1 MNVLVIAPKHADL
14 PNASAEIAAIQRHHQ
29 ATVLSGPVR
38 ERDIERAVDE
48 GPFDI
53 IWWISHGSPEGVLLS
68 NGLLS
73 IDGVGQYVRA
83 SGARL
88 CVLNT
93 CDSEDV
99 AEAII
104 AGGNADMICTIGPVL
119 NQDAIRLGSLLA
131 RELDDCDNFQD
142 AYEIVAPLG
151 GPYRYLKAIAQYR
164 RHDALREAATHSQ
177 LQLSILVLAVLVL
190 LGGIGIFREISIVE
204 GNQHRI
210 ISNQEKIIDN
220 QERNIEAIRNLES
233 RVIRIQLG
241 QSGADYLRSEGG
253 GP

>member
-14 PNASAEIAAIQRHHQ
+14 PNASIEISAIERHHH
-29 ATVLSGPVR
+29 ATVLAGLVR
-38 ERDIERAVDE
+38 ERDIGRAVEE

-68 NGLLS
+68 NGLLP
-73 IDGVGQYVRA
+73 IAGVGQYVAA
-83 SGARL
+83 SSARL
-88 CVLNT
+88 CILNT

-104 AGGNADMICTIGPVL
+104 AGGSADMICTIAPVL
-119 NQDAIRLGSLLA
+119 NADAVRLGSLLA
-131 RELDDCDNFQD
+131 GELEACDDFHD
-142 AYEIVAPLG
+142 AYDSVAPSG
-151 GPYRYLKAIAQYR
+151 GPYRYLRASAHYRHRSDRAIMDGVQVW
-164 RHDALREAATHSQ
+164 
-177 LQLSILVLAVLVL
+177 IMVLVAVVI
-190 LGGIGIFREISIVE
+190 LGGVGLYREILILE
-204 GNQHRI
+204 DNQYRI

-220 QERNIEAIRNLES
+220 QERSLEMVRNLES

-241 QSGADYLRSEGG
+241 IPIGRSEEG